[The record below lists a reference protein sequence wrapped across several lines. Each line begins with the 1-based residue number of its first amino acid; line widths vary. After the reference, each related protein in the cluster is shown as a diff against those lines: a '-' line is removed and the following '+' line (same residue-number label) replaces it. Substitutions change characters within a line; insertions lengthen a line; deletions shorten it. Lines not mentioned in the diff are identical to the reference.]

1 MCNATVTEAVVK
13 QYLLSDSSSK
23 LHRTLMKKKKFHFDL
38 MIKYLWQIL
47 LCSPPPPI
55 VLPVFSISAALV
67 QCTFSFFMAVCGW
80 EINTAADFLSRAMT
94 LDWGQCSV
102 LLSGWASYSVELTCS
117 LLSSSVPFGLLQS
130 AKESSISHSHLWLFP
145 KCPAI
150 FATALAIYSDDLPPA
165 GGPLGCDISTV
176 YTIWTVHGIKDHS

>member
-1 MCNATVTEAVVK
+1 MTDTA
-13 QYLLSDSSSK
+13 LL
-23 LHRTLMKKKKFHFDL
+23 
-38 MIKYLWQIL
+38 
-47 LCSPPPPI
+47 PPPPSSCLCFPSLQPWFS
-55 VLPVFSISAALV
+55 VLFLFSWLCVAE
-67 QCTFSFFMAVCGW
+67 W

-165 GGPLGCDISTV
+165 RGPLGCDISTV